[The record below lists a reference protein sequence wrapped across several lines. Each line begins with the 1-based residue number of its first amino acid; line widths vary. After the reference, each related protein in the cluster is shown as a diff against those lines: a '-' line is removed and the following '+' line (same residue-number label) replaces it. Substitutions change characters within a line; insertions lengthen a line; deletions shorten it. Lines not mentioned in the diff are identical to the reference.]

1 MSSATNTTVNGTSSA
16 PRRTAN
22 GAAGVPSRHGLASRL
37 RTAFGVAVVA
47 VLLFP
52 VYWMVNTSL
61 QGSEN
66 LLSTQWFP
74 LHLDLDGYRQ
84 AIDSQLG
91 NLGTSLVIASGAVV
105 VCLAVSAPA
114 AYGLSRT
121 TVKLPGG
128 GAVMTLLVITQ
139 MIPGIVIANG
149 LFSLYND
156 LGLINSHLGLILADA
171 SLGVPFCIL
180 LMRSFMVNIPSSLVE
195 AAKIDGASEFRVFR
209 SIIVPLSRNS
219 LVTAAVFA
227 FLFAWSDFMFAL
239 TLTTGDTVVPVT
251 LSMYTFV
258 GAHTQSWAALMATAT
273 LASIPAAALLVLAQ
287 RYIAAGVTG
296 GAVK

>member
-1 MSSATNTTVNGTSSA
+1 MNNTLGN
-16 PRRTAN
+16 
-22 GAAGVPSRHGLASRL
+22 RL
-37 RTAFGVAVVA
+37 RSVVGVVVVA

-66 LLSTQWFP
+66 LLNTAWLP
-74 LHLDLDGYRQ
+74 LHVDLSGYRE
-84 AIDSQLG
+84 AIDSQLSH
-91 NLGTSLVIASGAVV
+91 LGTSLVIAAGAVV

-121 TVKLPGG
+121 TLTLPGG
-128 GAVMTLLVITQ
+128 GVVLTLLVITQ

-149 LFSLYND
+149 LFSLYNS
-156 LGLINSHLGLILADA
+156 LGLVNSYGGLILADA

-180 LMRSFMVNIPSSLVE
+180 LMRSFMVNIPGSLIE
-195 AAKIDGASEFRVFR
+195 AAKIDGAGEFRVFR
-209 SIIVPLSRNS
+209 SVVLPLSRNS

-239 TLTTGDTVVPVT
+239 TLTSGNTVVPVT

-273 LASIPAAALLVLAQ
+273 LASIPAAALLVIAQ